1 MVKSIIEGVADFFKD
16 CPLLNAGVFRVDALG
31 DEPQEYT
38 IETGIFN
45 PIIETYID
53 GSSDRRYQFNFGSRE
68 YYSMD
73 RLQNIANSTFYE
85 DFANWVEASGRARQ
99 FSGAAGR
106 YAPGTAQRALVWLY
120 VRRVHEE
127 CTLPDPVRT
136 HLSQGGIST

>member
-85 DFANWVEASGRARQ
+85 DFANWVEAQEAAGNFPELPEGMHPEQLGVHSSWTRRTYSQTRAR
-99 FSGAAGR
+99 
-106 YAPGTAQRALVWLY
+106 
-120 VRRVHEE
+120 
-127 CTLPDPVRT
+127 
-136 HLSQGGIST
+136 

>member
-1 MVKSIIEGVADFFKD
+1 MVKSIIEGVSNYFRD
-16 CPLLNAGVFRVDALG
+16 CPLLSAGVFRVDALG
-31 DEPQEYT
+31 DKPQEYV

-85 DFANWVEASGRARQ
+85 DFANWVEAQDAAKVFPELPAGMHPEELSVLSSGYMFDEAMRNARYQ
-99 FSGAAGR
+99 IQLELIYHKEA
-106 YAPGTAQRALVWLY
+106 
-120 VRRVHEE
+120 
-127 CTLPDPVRT
+127 
-136 HLSQGGIST
+136 

>member
-73 RLQNIANSTFYE
+73 RLQNIANSTFTRTSPTGSKLRKLPAI
-85 DFANWVEASGRARQ
+85 FRSCQKV
-99 FSGAAGR
+99 
-106 YAPGTAQRALVWLY
+106 
-120 VRRVHEE
+120 
-127 CTLPDPVRT
+127 CTRNSSACSRLA
-136 HLSQGGIST
+136 ICSTSP